1 MINYTLCAPVDSNK
15 QIIEQILNNRGIKDV
30 YEFLNVKEVSQNFD
44 KLNNI
49 EAGVKL
55 YIKHVYNKSK
65 IMLQVDSDVDGL
77 TSAAT
82 FINYSNKLFPNFT
95 QNNISFILHDEKSH
109 GLASD
114 KIPDDIKLIVI
125 PDAGSNEYEIHKQFK
140 DRGCDILVIDHH
152 QAPYESK
159 DACVI
164 NNQLCDYPNK
174 ALSGVGLVYKFCK
187 YIDQL
192 LQVNYADE
200 YLDLVSLGLIAD
212 MMDTRE
218 YETQLLIQKGLSQI
232 KNPLFIELMRRDG
245 MHFKEGKIPVMGDIA
260 WYVAPILNAVTRVGS
275 MDEKILVFE
284 SLLEFMGYDQIPS
297 TKRGCKGMTETR
309 AEQAARVA
317 ANVKSR
323 QGKETDKSILYIKKQ
338 IQDLN
343 LTSHKILPIR
353 VMDSI
358 LVNKNL
364 NGLIANKLSSEYQ
377 RPSLV
382 LHRVI
387 KPNGELHWEGS
398 ARGYDKSTLKD
409 FQAFCAES
417 GYVEYAQGHPN
428 AFGIGIKDSNLIDF
442 VKYCD
447 EQLYMINGDIN
458 YDVDFIWESKTLN
471 GDNIISI
478 ANFKYLWGQKVEEPK
493 IVITGV
499 RLSEETINFIG
510 KDGKTLRID
519 LPGNNGNIIK
529 FHITE
534 EEKAALQPNGETWF
548 ATVVATCDVNEWNG
562 NQTPQLKLLELDI
575 TKKQKWY
582 F

>member
-1 MINYTLCAPVDSNK
+1 MLNYTLCAPVDSDK
-15 QIIEQILNNRGIKDV
+15 EIIEQVLSNRGIKDV
-30 YEFLNVKEVSQNFD
+30 YGFLNVKAVPHNFNL
-44 KLNNI
+44 LNNL
-49 EAGVKL
+49 EDGVKL

-65 IMLQVDSDVDGL
+65 VVIQVDSDVDGL

-82 FINYSNKLFPNFT
+82 FINYSNKLFPYFT

-109 GLASD
+109 GLASG
-114 KIPDDIKLIVI
+114 KIPEDVKLIII
-125 PDAGSNEYEIHKQFK
+125 PDAGSSEYEIHRDFK
-140 DRGCDILVIDHH
+140 NRGCDILVIDHH
-152 QAPYESK
+152 QAPYESE

-192 LQVNYADE
+192 LQVDYADE
-200 YLDLVSLGLIAD
+200 FIDLVSLGLIAD

-218 YETQLLIQKGLSQI
+218 YETQLLIQQGLSKI
-232 KNPLFIELMRRDG
+232 KNPLFVELTRRDG
-245 MHFKEGKIPVMGDIA
+245 MHFKEGKTPVMGDIA
-260 WYVAPILNAVTRVGS
+260 WYVAPILNAVTRVGA
-275 MDEKILVFE
+275 MDEKIIVFE
-284 SLLEFMGYDQIPS
+284 AMLDFMAYDQIPS

-323 QGKETDKSILYIKKQ
+323 QGKETDKGILYIDKMIK
-338 IQDLN
+338 DYSLS
-343 LTSHKILPIR
+343 SHKILPIQIW
-353 VMDSI
+353 DPTK
-358 LVNKNL
+358 LNKNL
-364 NGLIANKLSSEYQ
+364 NGLVANKLSSNYQ

-387 KPNGELHWEGS
+387 KPDGELHWEGS
-398 ARGYDKSTLKD
+398 ARGYDKSALKD
-409 FQAFCAES
+409 FQAFCANS

-428 AFGIGIKDSNLIDF
+428 AFGIGIKDKNMAAFIEH
-442 VKYCD
+442 CD
-447 EQLYMINGDIN
+447 KELYMINGDIN
-458 YDVDFIWESKTLN
+458 YNVDFIWNAKTLN

-493 IVITGV
+493 VVIEEV
-499 RLSEETINFIG
+499 KLSDETINFIG

-529 FHITE
+529 FHLTE

-548 ATVVATCDVNEWNG
+548 ATVIATCDVNEWNN